1 MGKGKTR
8 MKTAR
13 QKAIE
18 EADKKWSLRIRAKCK
33 CELCGKEGDIK
44 SFDAHHIKKRSNMS
58 TRWDLDNGACLCK
71 GCHRFKVHMD
81 TLKAAELIYKL
92 QKKRKAEWYTNLV
105 KKSNQIVKYTTQEI
119 KNITKSL

>member
-1 MGKGKTR
+1 
-8 MKTAR
+8 
-13 QKAIE
+13 
-18 EADKKWSLRIRAKCK
+18 
-33 CELCGKEGDIK
+33 
-44 SFDAHHIKKRSNMS
+44 
-58 TRWDLDNGACLCK
+58 
-71 GCHRFKVHMD
+71 MD